1 MMINAVVSDLASVIV
16 APLGSSFPP
25 NMSESYQGKQFV
37 TQTQWNPA
45 QLTDNDFMRWWLYRE
60 SDLPPTPVQ
69 TMVVWLKSKPQ

>member
-1 MMINAVVSDLASVIV
+1 VISDLAQVIV